1 MVSFEKQDK
10 KLVVPS
16 ALGNFGNAGGGSGSG
31 MTPAEVQEL
40 IDASI
45 ETYDTEVQVDLE
57 DIRENVSGNTDD
69 IAELSASTVS
79 LEQRVDAISL
89 SGITSE
95 ISALSGTVSTLES
108 GLDTLSGTTGNI
120 SSNVNTLS
128 AATDNIRTNVENLS
142 GATGAISG
150 GLAALSGSVET
161 LSAST
166 ASGLQTAENAA
177 SSAYT
182 RADAAY
188 ALAEGLSFSV
198 DISSVADAG
207 EDWGEEDLAA
217 AQRMVDYLSGKTIE
231 EVGYVYVNDMTAGD
245 RYVLTW
251 IDVAGEVASF
261 DCLNKTLFLNLLNVT
276 GSTYEEAEPS
286 GGGGGIEK
294 VDTLPETAEEG
305 DMVWLEG
312 AVRTGYTILC
322 VEDAGNEAWPW
333 ELDMQFFSVDGDEPR
348 ARFNGN
354 IGRWVNF
361 GDWTDGYSDI
371 LVRPR
376 LSSGDMLLDVIDTSG
391 EHTIGAGTNAVS
403 ITSNVDFPS
412 KGCLYVYSGGKW
424 YSKPTFEWV
433 YDQSEALAL
442 LDKIRAGVEDFDLD
456 NFVLRYTFNN
466 VSREFKAT
474 VSAYYGVDFQA
485 SDDRGTNNGDWGRL
499 SILNYRLDN
508 EGNFVDIVGEHWI
521 VSSDQIDMPRTEI
534 IHIDSAGTITSTDG
548 FNLLPNMYRVSTR
561 IEFECEFDDKYSAA
575 PLKWFYRQYEE
586 VDGDTKLMYYLCVE
600 IPIEGVVY
608 KGIWKTAE
616 YEWTE
621 GMTPLSW
628 VQV

>member
-286 GGGGGIEK
+286 GGGGIEK

-322 VEDAGNEAWPW
+322 VEDAVNEAWPW

-485 SDDRGTNNGDWGRL
+485 SDDRGTKNGDWGRL

-561 IEFECEFDDKYSAA
+561 IEFECELDDKYSAA

-616 YEWTE
+616 HEWTE